1 MKRLMKTQILIVIAA
16 VAAFCG
22 NAFAAVPAPGST
34 ETKEMLIWWEQNVR
48 YKALNEKLDRTL
60 QKLDAACSRV
70 SDTQSAA
77 EKRQKKALRANE
89 AKLHA
94 ELAEI
99 QAQLATLREQL
110 AALQSAE
117 GNALQNALAASDAK
131 SQKTAAELRENFGAE
146 LGKLQEKQNADRAA
160 LAGAIGDTAAAG
172 KGDLQKIS
180 VVAAVV
186 ALVLVAAGTLIAIF
200 LSRKIGRSKTALAE
214 TDKALGDVRSAQGT
228 IAQTLSKL
236 QEASVALDG
245 KLLEI
250 LEKQLEA
257 AKTASAVP
265 APNSVPAPAPEPS
278 APDHSFPLKIA
289 DEIARIEK
297 NLSRMDSSVKGHKQ
311 LMRTVQRMKDNF
323 RVNGYEIVDMLGKPF
338 DDRMIVTASF
348 KEDET
353 LPQGTRVITGIEK
366 PQVNFNGKMIRI
378 AEITVSQNI

>member
-1 MKRLMKTQILIVIAA
+1 MKTQILIVIAA

-22 NAFAAVPAPGST
+22 NAFAAVPAPGSA

-70 SDTQSAA
+70 SDAQSAA

-110 AALQSAE
+110 ATLQSAE

-172 KGDLQKIS
+172 KGDLRKIS

-186 ALVLVAAGTLIAIF
+186 ALILVAAGTLIAIF

-265 APNSVPAPAPEPS
+265 APNSVPAPVPTPEPS
-278 APDHSFPLKIA
+278 ATDHSFPLKIA
-289 DEIARIEK
+289 DEIARIET
-297 NLSRMDSSVKGHKQ
+297 NLSRMDTSVRGHKQ

-323 RVNGYEIVDMLGKPF
+323 RVNGYEIVDMLGKPY
-338 DDRMIVTASF
+338 
-348 KEDET
+348 DEGMKVIADFT
-353 LPQGTRVITGIEK
+353 IDESLPRGAQIIRGIRK
-366 PQVNFNGKMIRI
+366 PQVNFNGKMIQA
-378 AEITVSQNI
+378 AEITVAQNI

>member
-1 MKRLMKTQILIVIAA
+1 MKTQILIVIAA

-22 NAFAAVPAPGST
+22 NAFAAVPAPGSA
-34 ETKEMLIWWEQNVR
+34 ETKEMLVWWEQNVR

-70 SDTQSAA
+70 SDAQSAA

-94 ELAEI
+94 GLAEI

-172 KGDLQKIS
+172 KGDLRKIS
-180 VVAAVV
+180 VAAAVV
-186 ALVLVAAGTLIAIF
+186 ALFLVAAGTLIAIF

-265 APNSVPAPAPEPS
+265 APAPDLS

-289 DEIARIEK
+289 DEIARIET
-297 NLSRMDSSVKGHKQ
+297 NLSRMDTSVRGHKQ

-323 RVNGYEIVDMLGKPF
+323 RVNGYEIVDMLGKPY
-338 DDRMIVTASF
+338 
-348 KEDET
+348 DEGMKVIADFT
-353 LPQGTRVITGIEK
+353 IDESLPLGAQIIRGIRK
-366 PQVNFNGKMIRI
+366 PQVNFNGKMIQA
-378 AEITVSQNI
+378 AEITVAQNI